1 MTKPDCLKVR
11 VGGKA
16 VRLEKQPGVHG
27 AWDARPPE
35 DFYYCTLREMGRTE
49 IALHR
54 TVTWSD
60 TGVHRTTLPV
70 VKEKTESRESG

>member
-1 MTKPDCLKVR
+1 MTKPECLKVR

-16 VRLEKQPGVHG
+16 VRLEKQPGVRG
-27 AWDARPPE
+27 AGDARPPE

-49 IALHR
+49 RALHG